1 MATISAYKLD
11 TADGAWK
18 MLDLVVNLADQQVLT
33 LQDAAV
39 VTWPKGNKKP
49 RTKHHE
55 DQTAKDAKLG
65 AFWGMLFGLI
75 FFVPFFGMAVG
86 AVVGALNGHFNKY
99 GIDDDFIK
107 SAQEKVTEGTSALFL
122 MTSDAET
129 DKVAEALKANN
140 LNFEMFY
147 TNLSKAQEQLL
158 YEEFAA

>member
-1 MATISAYKLD
+1 
-11 TADGAWK
+11 
-18 MLDLVVNLADQQVLT
+18 
-33 LQDAAV
+33 
-39 VTWPKGNKKP
+39 
-49 RTKHHE
+49 
-55 DQTAKDAKLG
+55 
-65 AFWGMLFGLI
+65 MLFGLI

-86 AVVGALNGHFNKY
+86 AVMGALHGHFNKY

-140 LNFEMFY
+140 LNFEMFS

-158 YEEFAA
+158 REEFAA